1 MRYGFTCASIIMAC
15 SLPLASAWAG
25 WGCGYRFSGLEKGH
39 YGAVWAYPS
48 RKEARAAAMK
58 LCENSGARG
67 CRIVDCGRGIDDEK
81 QAHVRWPLKSPV
93 GVCVGSGC
101 K

>member
-1 MRYGFTCASIIMAC
+1 MRYAFTAASIILAC
-15 SLPLASAWAG
+15 SLPLTSAWAG
-25 WGCGYRFSGLEKGH
+25 WGCGYRFSRLENGR

-48 RKEARAAAMK
+48 QQEARAAAMK
-58 LCENSGARG
+58 LCEGSGAHGCFIVG
-67 CRIVDCGRGIDDEK
+67 CRDGIDSEE
-81 QAHVRWPLKSPV
+81 QAHVPWPLKGPV

>member
-1 MRYGFTCASIIMAC
+1 MRYAIACASIIMAAV
-15 SLPLASAWAG
+15 PLTSAWAG
-25 WGCGYRFSGLEKGH
+25 WGCGYRFPGLEKGR

-48 RKEARAAAMK
+48 RAQAHAAALK
-58 LCENSGARG
+58 LCGRSGAHGCYIVG
-67 CRIVDCGRGIDDEK
+67 CREDIDSEA
-81 QAHVRWPLKSPV
+81 QAHVRWPLKGPV

>member
-1 MRYGFTCASIIMAC
+1 MRYVFASASIIIAC
-15 SLPLASAWAG
+15 GLPLTSAWAG
-25 WGCGYRFSGLEKGH
+25 WGCGYRFTGLEKGR

-48 RKEARAAAMK
+48 QEKARAAAMK
-58 LCENSGARG
+58 LCERSGAHGCFIVG
-67 CRIVDCGRGIDDEK
+67 CREDIDTEE
-81 QAHVRWPLKSPV
+81 QAHMPWPLKGPV